1 MLRICYALLAA
12 GLLAGCGSWS
22 RVGSEDE
29 RPAGEQLTD
38 ILDTRALYD
47 RIGRLSGGEP
57 LPFIGEVAFAANTG
71 DSVQALLGL
80 SLQNR
85 ALSFQREGD
94 GFVARYHVDVSF
106 APATGAPVTLRRDE
120 VVRVASFQETQRSDE
135 SIIFQQ
141 AFTMPPGTYQ
151 LSVSLRDP
159 ASGNS
164 SMAEKSVDAPD
175 FTSGTTTAPILVYE
189 ARGRGRLED
198 TLALVLN
205 PRGSVLFGADTLLA
219 YMEGYAFPGPT
230 SVPVEIRDERDSV
243 ILRQSL
249 RFEGGSAVESQ
260 VLKFRPDSTAL
271 GVLRVVVG
279 EGTSERSSTALVSFS
294 HAWVVTNYVEMT
306 ELLRYFGDDRM
317 LDSIRNAS
325 SAQRPELW
333 SVFWQESDPDP
344 STPENEAINNY
355 FARLTLANQRFR
367 GEGVP
372 GWRTDRG
379 EVFITLG
386 EPDETFENAPGQV
399 GGRVLRW
406 NYLNLRASFFF
417 VDETSFG
424 RFRLTPSSR
433 AELERI
439 RARLRR
445 MEE

>member
-1 MLRICYALLAA
+1 MTRICYALLAA

-47 RIGRLSGGEP
+47 RIGRLSADEP
-57 LPFIGEVAFAANTG
+57 LPFIGEVAFAASTG
-71 DSVQALLGL
+71 DSVLALIGL

-94 GFVARYHVDVSF
+94 GFVARYHVEINF
-106 APATGAPVTLRRDE
+106 APAAGAPVTLRRDE
-120 VVRVASFQETQRSDE
+120 VVRVASFPETQRSDE

-141 AFTMPPGTYQ
+141 AFSLTPGTYE

-164 SMAEKSVDAPD
+164 SSAKKSVEAPD
-175 FTSGTTTAPILVYE
+175 FAPGTTTAPILVYE
-189 ARGRGRLED
+189 ARGRGQLDD

-219 YMEGYAFPGPT
+219 YIEGYAFPGPA

-243 ILRQSL
+243 ILREQL
-249 RFEGGSAVESQ
+249 RFQGGSPVESQ

-271 GVLRVVVG
+271 GVLRVAIG
-279 EGTSERSSTALVSFS
+279 SGPTEQSSTALVSFS
-294 HAWVVTNYVEMT
+294 HAWVVTNYIEMT
-306 ELLRYFGDDRM
+306 QLLRYFGEDRM

-325 SAQRPELW
+325 AAQRPELW
-333 SVFWQESDPDP
+333 SVFWRETDPDP

-355 FARLTLANQRFR
+355 FARLTIANQRFR

-379 EVFITLG
+379 EVYITLG
-386 EPDETFENAPGQV
+386 EPDESFENSPGQV

-406 NYLNLRASFFF
+406 NYLGLRASFFF

-433 AELERI
+433 SELERI

-445 MEE
+445 MAE